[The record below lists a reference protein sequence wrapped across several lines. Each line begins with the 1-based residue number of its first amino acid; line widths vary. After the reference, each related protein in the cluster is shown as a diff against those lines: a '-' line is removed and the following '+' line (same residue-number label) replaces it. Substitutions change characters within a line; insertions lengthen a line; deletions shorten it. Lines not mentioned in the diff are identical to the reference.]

1 MHGPRYLGPRGD
13 GTSLEPGTAPPV
25 GSFVRRPGDGAMTLH
40 ATHAP
45 ALPPRILGTD
55 PGALAG
61 QPSRTRN
68 TANRGVYTIH
78 MTAERQRRNARDAAA
93 CVRVPVIGEIAAGRY
108 DVTVAYYDYL
118 DHEHGVELER
128 ALVRAG
134 SGAYALRVRGTSMSH
149 VGIAPGDLVVI
160 RPQDTA
166 DDGDFVVARLADSTD
181 PEGYVTLKRF
191 YRRQDH
197 IFLQS
202 ATADKDPIRLF
213 PQAAAPGRLDRDRVK
228 IQGTVAVVIKY
239 GT

>member
-1 MHGPRYLGPRGD
+1 
-13 GTSLEPGTAPPV
+13 
-25 GSFVRRPGDGAMTLH
+25 MTLH
-40 ATHAP
+40 AAAAP

-55 PGALAG
+55 PAQTARTT
-61 QPSRTRN
+61 QRSRN
-68 TANRGVYTIH
+68 AANRSVYTLH
-78 MTAERQRRNARDAAA
+78 QNAPRPAHAAGER
-93 CVRVPVIGEIAAGRY
+93 VRVPVIGQIAAGQY

-118 DHEHGVELER
+118 DHEHGIEVER

-134 SGAYALRVRGTSMSH
+134 SGAYALRVRGTSMTH
-149 VGIAPGDLVVI
+149 VGIEPGDLVVVK
-160 RPQDTA
+160 PQDTA

-213 PQAAAPGRLDRDRVK
+213 PQAAAPGRTDRDQVK
-228 IQGTVAVVIKY
+228 VQGKVVVVIKS